1 MDPQSN
7 LSMTSVLKTLSA
19 VRATLSDDEQ
29 AVLDGF
35 VVSYQDEVQAHS
47 LTNAAT
53 AAITGAVAA
62 SPDEVRAH
70 AQVHIVFD
78 SAIEEYRLVA

>member
-1 MDPQSN
+1 MTTQSN
-7 LSMTSVLKTLSA
+7 QSMTSVLKTLSA

-29 AVLDGF
+29 TVLDGF

-47 LTNAAT
+47 LTNAAI
-53 AAITGAVAA
+53 AAVTGAVVAA
-62 SPDEVRAH
+62 PDEVRSH